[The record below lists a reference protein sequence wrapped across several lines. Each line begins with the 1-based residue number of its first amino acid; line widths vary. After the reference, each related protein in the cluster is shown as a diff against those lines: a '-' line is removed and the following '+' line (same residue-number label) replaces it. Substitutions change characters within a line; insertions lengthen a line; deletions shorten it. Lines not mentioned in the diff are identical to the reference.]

1 MRLFLFVSNELG
13 CQPLV
18 VNMIDVKGLAYSYSP
33 EKKIHFMDFAI
44 LKGAHWLLLGDSGS
58 GKTTLLHLIGG
69 LLKSQQGTVQ
79 VDETDITKLSESQ
92 LDHFRGKH
100 LGFIF
105 QKNHLI
111 SALTVEENLLMA
123 PFLAKLKQDTSQVSE
138 VLYQLGIADKKSSR
152 IQELSQGQ
160 AQRVAIARA
169 ILNKPSIILAD
180 EPTSA
185 LDDKSCD
192 KVIELLLGVASQ
204 SKSTLIIATHDQRLK
219 GRVNKQLVLS
229 QNL

>member
-1 MRLFLFVSNELG
+1 MVS
-13 CQPLV
+13 
-18 VNMIDVKGLAYSYSP
+18 VKGLSYSYSP
-33 EKKIHFMDFAI
+33 EKKIHFADFEI
-44 LKGAHWLLLGDSGS
+44 MKGEPWLLLGDSGS

-69 LLKSQQGTVQ
+69 LLKSHQGTVQ
-79 VDETDITKLSESQ
+79 INEIDITKLSEPQ
-92 LDHFRGKH
+92 LDHFRGKQ

-111 SALTVEENLLMA
+111 NALTVEENLMMA
-123 PFLAKLKQDTSQVSE
+123 PFLAKKKQDMSRVSE
-138 VLYQLGIADKKSSR
+138 VLDQLGLADKKKSR

-160 AQRVAIARA
+160 SQRVAIARA

-204 SKSTLIIATHDQRLK
+204 STSTLIIATHDQRLK
-219 GRVNKQLVLS
+219 GRVNKQMILS
-229 QNL
+229 